1 MQHYSRRTFVKGLA
15 MGGTALGL
23 GGLRATPGYAQA
35 EARKDPGVLTG
46 TAFDLRIAEMPLNI
60 TGSARTAL
68 AINGSVPGPTL
79 RWKAGDTVTL
89 RVANDLDED
98 TSIHW
103 HGILLPARTI
113 ELHLTG
119 HMERSAWSFDGVKF
133 SDAEPLRLQY
143 GERLR
148 IVLVN
153 DTMMSH
159 PIHLHG
165 RWSDLE
171 NEAGEF
177 QVGKHTSDM
186 PPGTRRTYQ
195 VRADALGR
203 RADHC
208 HLLFHM
214 ESGMFREVVAAE

>member
-46 TAFDLRIAEMPLNI
+46 TAFDLRI
-60 TGSARTAL
+60 
-68 AINGSVPGPTL
+68 
-79 RWKAGDTVTL
+79 
-89 RVANDLDED
+89 
-98 TSIHW
+98 
-103 HGILLPARTI
+103 
-113 ELHLTG
+113 
-119 HMERSAWSFDGVKF
+119 
-133 SDAEPLRLQY
+133 
-143 GERLR
+143 
-148 IVLVN
+148 VLVN

-186 PPGTRRTYQ
+186 PPGTRQTYRVRT
-195 VRADALGR
+195 DALGR

-214 ESGMFREVVAAE
+214 ESGRFREVVVAE